1 MTSRTR
7 SLSSRPQ
14 VLGIHP
20 LLSSKYFKA
29 TPQVCPSKLKSDQR
43 NRMPRQRK
51 PRDLGG
57 RSWERKGQRCGD
69 EGKGGIPWVLPGGRG
84 GQGSAQ
90 LRASKTRHTH
100 GCPELPSPSP
110 CEDTEATGREPGR
123 GLGTHLG
130 ADTLI
135 LDFSLQNCEAY
146 MFVVYKVPSLCC
158 YSSSNR
164 LKADTQ
170 CLIHRLSV
178 NVN

>member
-100 GCPELPSPSP
+100 GCPELPSLHTCGLSEADGAPAGQGMPPSSAP
-110 CEDTEATGREPGR
+110 VPQQLQCSKSVTVTKEARR
-123 GLGTHLG
+123 GIASHARTPARWPH
-130 ADTLI
+130 
-135 LDFSLQNCEAY
+135 
-146 MFVVYKVPSLCC
+146 P
-158 YSSSNR
+158 
-164 LKADTQ
+164 
-170 CLIHRLSV
+170 H
-178 NVN
+178 